1 MYYTLSKSTRSEDK
15 LNWIA
20 HFPKK
25 KEVWTKKGKCVSPNP
40 PSSAFSL
47 FGDWGSYIFVT
58 QNWGKSFWGKIKLH
72 IFRLSIDFPLFRE
85 ISIHIFWASRVKV
98 KSGQKCKFK
107 KNAISPTNWTPS
119 EMLIGAESITKL
131 IKLPFAQTISINRVV
146 CSSLLLDANINS
158 LSATSQCRQQGFS
171 LLAWC
176 IVLHPLLL
184 SHKPTNQPKKI
195 CLIFSKRE
203 NWTKITDVEFPP
215 CFSLDLKLRFKVST
229 QFTNFGSGYVM
240 CPLKKHLETWVKLRD
255 LYLMHKYET
264 DDFASEI
271 SGEIFP
277 QFAAGRLVN
286 QR

>member
-1 MYYTLSKSTRSEDK
+1 MFYTQSQIEVGT
-15 LNWIA
+15 NWI
-20 HFPKK
+20 
-25 KEVWTKKGKCVSPNP
+25 E
-40 PSSAFSL
+40 
-47 FGDWGSYIFVT
+47 
-58 QNWGKSFWGKIKLH
+58 LH
-72 IFRLSIDFPLFRE
+72 IFQKSKKCELRKGNVSHQIPLHLLSRFLATEAHIFLWHKTEAKVWGGKSNFTFLSIDFPLFRE

-131 IKLPFAQTISINRVV
+131 IKLPFAQTTSINRVV

-176 IVLHPLLL
+176 RVLHPLLL
-184 SHKPTNQPKKI
+184 SHKPTNQPKR
-195 CLIFSKRE
+195 LIFSKRE

-240 CPLKKHLETWVKLRD
+240 CRPLKKHLGTWVKLRD
-255 LYLMHKYET
+255 LYLMH
-264 DDFASEI
+264 I
-271 SGEIFP
+271 
-277 QFAAGRLVN
+277 N

>member
-1 MYYTLSKSTRSEDK
+1 MCLTKSPFICFPAFWRLRLIYFCDTK
-15 LNWIA
+15 LRQKFGGKNQTS
-20 HFPKK
+20 HF
-25 KEVWTKKGKCVSPNP
+25 C
-40 PSSAFSL
+40 
-47 FGDWGSYIFVT
+47 
-58 QNWGKSFWGKIKLH
+58 
-72 IFRLSIDFPLFRE
+72 LSIDFPLFRE
-85 ISIHIFWASRVKV
+85 ISIHIFWASRVQV

-131 IKLPFAQTISINRVV
+131 IKLPFAQTTSINRVV

-176 IVLHPLLL
+176 ILLHPLLL

-195 CLIFSKRE
+195 CLIFSKIE
-203 NWTKITDVEFPP
+203 YWTKITVVEFPP

-240 CPLKKHLETWVKLRD
+240 CRPLKKHLGTWVKLRD
-255 LYLMHKYET
+255 LYLMH
-264 DDFASEI
+264 I
-271 SGEIFP
+271 
-277 QFAAGRLVN
+277 N